1 MGCYVA
7 PLLKRNLVYKKN
19 WSSHVRLAFKKKKKK
34 KKQTNKHLVIFY
46 LNKVALGMT

>member
-7 PLLKRNLVYKKN
+7 PLLKRNLVYKNN
-19 WSSHVRLAFKKKKKK
+19 WSSHLRLAFKKKKT
-34 KKQTNKHLVIFY
+34 KQNKPLVIFY